1 MYTCIACCSVCHAR
15 PTLLL
20 TRVLTAHES
29 VSLPPTL
36 HSTPFSIHHI
46 CMTICPPPCA
56 DPTLTI
62 NNLRQVTASVMKWYD
77 LGEDYGSLDV
87 PHAVCDDINDNTA
100 YKTEEE
106 KKEALLL
113 YYLLTMP
120 MASWPSV
127 AGALHRREEKT
138 ASQAVQVF
146 LKATAAG
153 QSSYRDY
160 YHSYDAWLCR
170 CSVELC
176 TPSLSLSSSLFL
188 SVCSQTQ
195 ASLQR
200 TFQVY

>member
-29 VSLPPTL
+29 ASLPPTL
-36 HSTPFSIHHI
+36 HSTPFLYIPYMYPMWVANVCI
-46 CMTICPPPCA
+46 PICPPPCA

-62 NNLRQVTASVMKWYD
+62 NNLRQVTASVKKWYD
-77 LGEDYGSLDV
+77 LGQDYGSLNV
-87 PHAVCDDINDNTA
+87 PNAVCDDISRNTA
-100 YKTEEE
+100 YKTEEK

-127 AGALHRREEKT
+127 AGALHYREEKT

-146 LKATAAG
+146 LKDKAAG
-153 QSSYRDY
+153 QSSYRD
-160 YHSYDAWLCR
+160 
-170 CSVELC
+170 
-176 TPSLSLSSSLFL
+176 
-188 SVCSQTQ
+188 
-195 ASLQR
+195 
-200 TFQVY
+200 